1 MKEITKEWIQK
12 EVRDFIKEKD
22 SSLYIDEKGRVNVD
36 KLKVKKF
43 SQKSYGE
50 KLFEL
55 LCIWVEKID
64 WKELQPGD
72 LLDPYCDMHQKNF
85 ETFLYHLHRLK
96 INKKI
101 TPEQLMNKI
110 YASSIKM
117 IEPQEKFFIESL
129 TATLKTV
136 LLDYLKWL
144 GIIKT
149 EEEEMIEGTEI
160 YTIEKFWIT
169 PAGKRLINRLIE
181 YFIKKGKIK
190 IPK

>member
-1 MKEITKEWIQK
+1 
-12 EVRDFIKEKD
+12 
-22 SSLYIDEKGRVNVD
+22 
-36 KLKVKKF
+36 
-43 SQKSYGE
+43 
-50 KLFEL
+50 
-55 LCIWVEKID
+55 
-64 WKELQPGD
+64 
-72 LLDPYCDMHQKNF
+72 
-85 ETFLYHLHRLK
+85 
-96 INKKI
+96 
-101 TPEQLMNKI
+101 MNKI